1 MTEGTERV
9 AQGTEGTERVAQSR
23 WVERGGRFGLAT
35 KGFSYILVAIIALK
49 VAVGGGGQAED
60 RQGALETLAD
70 EPFGWALLVTV
81 ALGFASYALWRFV
94 EAIFDRGGEGDDAK
108 GIGKRLGEFGKGV
121 LYAGLAVITVSV
133 LVGGGG
139 GDAKEEDR
147 ATAVVLGWPGGRWLV
162 AAIGLAIFGAGV
174 FNAYRALSGSFR
186 KELRTELMG
195 GVEERWYTALG
206 VAGHL
211 ARAVVFGMIGIFLV
225 RAAWQYDPAE
235 AIGLDETLQKLAG
248 EAYGPVLLGAA
259 ALGLAAYGLF
269 CIVQARYREV

>member
-1 MTEGTERV
+1 MTEQTERV
-9 AQGTEGTERVAQSR
+9 GQSR
-23 WVERGGRFGLAT
+23 WVELGGRFGLAT

-60 RQGALETLAD
+60 RTGALETLAD

-81 ALGFASYALWRFV
+81 ALGFAAYAVWRFA

-108 GIGKRLGEFGKGV
+108 GIGKRLADFGKGL
-121 LYAGLAVITVSV
+121 LYAVLAVATLSV
-133 LVGGGG
+133 LVGAGGG
-139 GDAKEEDR
+139 GGAKEEDR
-147 ATAVVLGWPGGRWLV
+147 ATAVVLDWPGGRWLV
-162 AAIGLAIFGAGV
+162 GAVGLAIVGAGI

-195 GVEERWYTALG
+195 SVEKGWYTAFG

-211 ARAVVFGMIGIFLV
+211 ARAIVFALIGIFLV
-225 RAAWQYDPAE
+225 RAAWQYDPEE

-248 EAYGPVLLGAA
+248 ETYGPVLLGAV